1 MKNFLFYLI
10 ALLILSAC
18 EGSNQKSIEESFTA
32 FVQSNNKVVA
42 FGSVNVKE
50 ILTKADYTK
59 IPKFGGII
67 ATQLTSFSGSIN
79 LDKPLF
85 FAAEGPFDV
94 EGMPAALYIFAES
107 KNQDSVTKKM
117 KSLGYEMIEDKENK
131 FSFYQDKQMSI
142 SVKESLLI
150 GVFKPSTKNFKPL
163 IASSFKM
170 SENEIKEDRVKQMV
184 ESKEDIVASVNLE
197 SLYATSNTDLEK
209 LPKEKKELVKS
220 MMKSSYIHNTINF
233 NAGELVFKTQN
244 YFSEELKKRLPLKQE
259 SAGNVL
265 KNLGTGEPR
274 LGLLFNLDFVKLNSL
289 VKELMLEDELKGI
302 TREIAA
308 EDIAFDEMFG
318 EILNGQLGAVVYEE
332 TMAEGGLTPQSNVF
346 VGLGKQGK
354 NGFDKLKIPGLALI
368 EKELFDSHVL
378 FFTSKDFKP
387 SDEPIKVA
395 QGCENFGTKPIS
407 GFIHLSGIPVEDF
420 DAEGA
425 FKFVEKIDYIY
436 FEYGIDGGILKLQ
449 AVDQKTNILKQSVD
463 QALAQLSEILI
474 NMVL

>member
-1 MKNFLFYLI
+1 
-10 ALLILSAC
+10 
-18 EGSNQKSIEESFTA
+18 
-32 FVQSNNKVVA
+32 
-42 FGSVNVKE
+42 
-50 ILTKADYTK
+50 
-59 IPKFGGII
+59 
-67 ATQLTSFSGSIN
+67 
-79 LDKPLF
+79 
-85 FAAEGPFDV
+85 
-94 EGMPAALYIFAES
+94 
-107 KNQDSVTKKM
+107 
-117 KSLGYEMIEDKENK
+117 
-131 FSFYQDKQMSI
+131 
-142 SVKESLLI
+142 
-150 GVFKPSTKNFKPL
+150 
-163 IASSFKM
+163 M

-220 MMKSSYIHNTINF
+220 MMKSSYIHNTISF
-233 NAGELVFKTQN
+233 NAGEMVFKTQN

-407 GFIHLSGIPVEDF
+407 GFIHLNGIPVEDF

>member
-117 KSLGYEMIEDKENK
+117 KTLGYEMIEDKENK

-150 GVFKPSTKNFKPL
+150 GVFKPSTKDFKSL
-163 IASSFKM
+163 IVSSFKM

-220 MMKSSYIHNTINF
+220 MMKSSYIHNTLSF
-233 NAGELVFKTQN
+233 NAGEMVFKTQN

-346 VGLGKQGK
+346 IGLGKQGK

-407 GFIHLSGIPVEDF
+407 GFIHLNGIPVEDF

>member
-1 MKNFLFYLI
+1 MKNFLLQFSVLF
-10 ALLILSAC
+10 ILTAC
-18 EGSNQKSIEESFTA
+18 GGSSQKELQESFTA
-32 FVQSNNKVVA
+32 FIQSNNKVVA

-50 ILTKADYTK
+50 ILNKADYSK

-67 ATQLTSFSGSIN
+67 ATQLTAFSGSIN
-79 LDKPLF
+79 LDKPLY
-85 FAAEGPFDV
+85 FAAEGPFDID
-94 EGMPAALYIFAES
+94 GMPSALFIFAES
-107 KNQDSVTKKM
+107 KNQDSVTIKL
-117 KSLGYEMIEDKENK
+117 KSLGYEMIEDKENN
-131 FSFYQDKQMSI
+131 FSFFQDKQMSI
-142 SVKESLLI
+142 SVKESLII
-150 GVFKPSTKNFKPL
+150 GVFKPSTKDFKPL

-170 SENEIKEDRVKQMV
+170 SENEIKEDMVKKMI

-209 LPKEKKELVKS
+209 LPKEKKEIVKS
-220 MMKSSYIHNTINF
+220 MMKSSYIHNTISF
-233 NAGELVFKTQN
+233 NAGEMVFKTQN

-289 VKELMLEDELKGI
+289 VHDLMLEDKLKGI

-318 EILNGQLGAVVYEE
+318 EILNGKLGAVVYEE
-332 TMAEGGLTPQSNVF
+332 TMAEGGLTPQMNVYI
-346 VGLGKQGK
+346 GLGKQGK
-354 NGFDKLKIPGLALI
+354 DGIDKLKIPGLALI
-368 EKELFDSHVL
+368 ERELFDTHIL

-395 QGCENFGTKPIS
+395 QGCENFGTKSIS
-407 GFIHLSGIPVEDF
+407 GFIHLNGIPVEDF

-436 FEYGIDGGILKLQ
+436 FEYGVDGGILKLQ
-449 AVDQKTNILKQSVD
+449 AIDQKTNILKQSVD
-463 QALAQLSEILI
+463 QALTQLSEILI
-474 NMVL
+474 KMVF